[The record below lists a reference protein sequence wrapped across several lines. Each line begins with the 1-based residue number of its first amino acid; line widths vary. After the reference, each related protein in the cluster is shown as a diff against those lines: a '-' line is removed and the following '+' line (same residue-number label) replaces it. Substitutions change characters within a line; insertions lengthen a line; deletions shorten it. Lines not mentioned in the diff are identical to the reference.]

1 MEEFCK
7 KYIVQNPD
15 VTITYNNKT
24 FESANN
30 KNKKKVTKRHKFPIS
45 LDPEDDPTR
54 QPYSP
59 NRFKLWSV
67 FDNRIQKLK
76 LVKMSSILIA
86 KISKPQRKS
95 KSKKKISKKLDLQII
110 KEEASSEGE
119 EIVSK
124 NDDISSLAKD
134 LDQLDQI
141 DETKNENLIK
151 AKAVQ
156 DMTKKVLAP
165 KVFA

>member
-1 MEEFCK
+1 M
-7 KYIVQNPD
+7 
-15 VTITYNNKT
+15 TT
-24 FESANN
+24 
-30 KNKKKVTKRHKFPIS
+30 
-45 LDPEDDPTR
+45 
-54 QPYSP
+54 
-59 NRFKLWSV
+59 
-67 FDNRIQKLK
+67 
-76 LVKMSSILIA
+76 

-156 DMTKKVLAP
+156 DVTSKVIAP